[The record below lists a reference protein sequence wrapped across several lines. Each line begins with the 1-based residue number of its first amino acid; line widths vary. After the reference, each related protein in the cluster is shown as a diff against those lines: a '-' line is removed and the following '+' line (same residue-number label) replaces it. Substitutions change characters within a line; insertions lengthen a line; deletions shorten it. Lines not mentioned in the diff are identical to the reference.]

1 MKSFA
6 MNIFFLFLFS
16 TTLLIDFSLQ
26 KLSKKKRSHKRHI
39 TIDKNP
45 STAHLSHV
53 VRRTPTVTYKAS
65 TSKIAKRGQSS
76 TMSFSNSNT
85 HNGGPAGSPFGRSAH
100 IVNPSVVFHGKG
112 TISAVQETP
121 AHVGWRRERQV
132 VSSLNKKTH
141 KVEKHHIES
150 KTPLIGMVQQ
160 VKTLNVDHARKYDIN
175 QNTMGAIS
183 TSITNPDIK

>member
-1 MKSFA
+1 MKSFS
-6 MNIFFLFLFS
+6 MQIFFLFLFS

-26 KLSKKKRSHKRHI
+26 KLSKNKRERHTKKHI
-39 TIDKNP
+39 TIDKRTSNP
-45 STAHLSHV
+45 HLSHV

-65 TSKIAKRGQSS
+65 TSKIAKMGESPN
-76 TMSFSNSNT
+76 MSFSNTNT
-85 HNGGPAGSPFGRSAH
+85 HNGGGSSFGRNAH

-121 AHVGWRRERQV
+121 AHVGWRREKQV
-132 VSSLNKKTH
+132 VSSLNKKTN

-160 VKTLNVDHARKYDIN
+160 VKTLKVDHTRKYDIN
-175 QNTMGAIS
+175 QNTLGAVS
-183 TSITNPDIK
+183 TSITK

>member
-1 MKSFA
+1 MK
-6 MNIFFLFLFS
+6 IFFLFLFS

-26 KLSKKKRSHKRHI
+26 KISKSKNSRHARKHI

-65 TSKIAKRGQSS
+65 TSKIAKRGESS
-76 TMSFSNSNT
+76 TMNFSNTNT
-85 HNGGPAGSPFGRSAH
+85 HNGGPSGSPFGRSAH
-100 IVNPSVVFHGKG
+100 IVNPKVVFHGKG

-141 KVEKHHIES
+141 KVEKHHIDS

-160 VKTLNVDHARKYDIN
+160 VKTLKVDHSREYDIT
-175 QNTMGAIS
+175 QNTMGGIS
-183 TSITNPDIK
+183 TSITK